1 MLQTK
6 TAYLFNKLMELMYFL
21 KPNAISRSKQHPFK
35 VLVLIIYAAGAEVII
50 HLITA
55 ATLHVLPGYSQL
67 ALPSVTWYSLLM
79 QFARIV
85 ITFSAQKEQTMSKY
99 RFRQFGLFK
108 PCRSTRV
115 DFVQKIMRLIGKNT
129 FVEVTFFLVKILVF
143 PILVSCIYPT
153 IYKTSTIGLSS
164 LMAMTRV
171 VLNYEQQNIYKN
183 AFSKHFLR

>member
-6 TAYLFNKLMELMYFL
+6 TAYLSNKLMELMYLL
-21 KPNAISRSKQHPFK
+21 KPKATSRSQQHPFK
-35 VLVLIIYAAGAEVII
+35 VLVLIIYAAGAKVII

-99 RFRQFGLFK
+99 RYRQFGLFK

-115 DFVQKIMRLIGKNT
+115 DFVQKIMRHIGKNT
-129 FVEVTFFLVKILVF
+129 FVEVTFFWLKFWFF
-143 PILVSCIYPT
+143 PFQFLVSILLFTKPQLLDCP
-153 IYKTSTIGLSS
+153 
-164 LMAMTRV
+164 R
-171 VLNYEQQNIYKN
+171 
-183 AFSKHFLR
+183 